1 VLTELPQGVKTK
13 KKGQKEG
20 KNESRPAATISK
32 KQSEQKVP
40 MYINKNANKSTCK
53 WKKGKCQQKVQWAK
67 KKLFFELNKEKKTI
81 EM

>member
-40 MYINKNANKSTCK
+40 T
-53 WKKGKCQQKVQWAK
+53 
-67 KKLFFELNKEKKTI
+67 
-81 EM
+81 